1 MYRRALKLLESVPA
15 SIDAAAATINL
26 GNCYHELGQHERA
39 HESYRLAAGMAEQS
53 GNTFHTS
60 SALMSLGR
68 SLYRMGRMD
77 DARSPLIESRLIALR
92 HDYRS
97 QSFHSTYYLWRIAIE
112 GHVGSEALELFRAL
126 KHLRL
131 RVDQRSE
138 EILLFDAYL
147 REVSARKPRK
157 TKAPT
162 RREEEFPPR
171 PDSRGA
177 ANTE

>member
-1 MYRRALKLLESVPA
+1 
-15 SIDAAAATINL
+15 
-26 GNCYHELGQHERA
+26 
-39 HESYRLAAGMAEQS
+39 MAEQS

-157 TKAPT
+157 TKAPA